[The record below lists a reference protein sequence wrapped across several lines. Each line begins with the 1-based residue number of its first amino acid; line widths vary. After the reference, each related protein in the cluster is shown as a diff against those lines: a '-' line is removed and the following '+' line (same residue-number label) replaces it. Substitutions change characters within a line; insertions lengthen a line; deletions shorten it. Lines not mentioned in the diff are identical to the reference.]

1 MKRFIVSSL
10 AITLMILAA
19 YGAVVNWKINA
30 SDAKVSFTIKNAG
43 LNVEGKFSGLEGKIN
58 FDPENPASGSIIASV
73 SAETIDTGIN
83 MRDKDLRTEHYLDV
97 EKYPKISFV
106 SSSIS
111 KTSKGFSVT
120 GKFTI
125 KDVTKTVTIPFT
137 FENQT
142 FKGSLTI
149 DRMDYHVGKNSW
161 IMGDEVNI
169 VFEIPVSKA
178 S

>member
-1 MKRFIVSSL
+1 
-10 AITLMILAA
+10 
-19 YGAVVNWKINA
+19 
-30 SDAKVSFTIKNAG
+30 
-43 LNVEGKFSGLEGKIN
+43 
-58 FDPENPASGSIIASV
+58 
-73 SAETIDTGIN
+73 
-83 MRDKDLRTEHYLDV
+83 
-97 EKYPKISFV
+97 PKISFV